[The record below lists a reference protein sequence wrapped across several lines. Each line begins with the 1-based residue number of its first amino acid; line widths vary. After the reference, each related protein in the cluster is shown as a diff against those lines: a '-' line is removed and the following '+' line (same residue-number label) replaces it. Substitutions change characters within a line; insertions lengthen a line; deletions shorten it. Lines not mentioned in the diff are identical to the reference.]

1 MRIIALIMILSFA
14 ENSCAQDIHFSQ
26 FLTNSFVLNPAM
38 VGVQKNDYKAT
49 LHRKSQ
55 WASVSVPFTTFT
67 LAFERKNILP
77 SHSIGL
83 QFLNDIAGDSRF
95 KTSGLNFT
103 YVKSVATSTE
113 NTFRLGVEFGL
124 FQRSIVVDDLVFNNT
139 ENLSNFNFT
148 FPDISLGMANQFFLN
163 KDLLLETGIAFFHIN
178 KPNQSFT
185 DVDATRLNQKINF
198 HTALNYAYTDN
209 LSIQP
214 KLVFSSQDTDK
225 EFLLGCDINYLLEGE
240 NDILL
245 KSGIADRLN
254 DAFILYFGAEI
265 NYLSCVVSYDVNTSS
280 LTNASNNKG
289 GFEFALVYH
298 WKSKKKIKIVEKE
311 ICPRY
316 L

>member
-14 ENSCAQDIHFSQ
+14 ENSCSQDIHFSQ

-113 NTFRLGVEFGL
+113 NTFRLGAEFGL

-245 KSGIADRLN
+245 KSGIADRIN

>member
-1 MRIIALIMILSFA
+1 MRKIALILILSFA
-14 ENSCAQDIHFSQ
+14 VNAWAQDVHFSQ
-26 FLTNSFVLNPAM
+26 FLANSFVLNPAM

-55 WASVSVPFTTFT
+55 WASVSVPFSTFT
-67 LAFERKNILP
+67 LALERKDILP
-77 SHSIGL
+77 SHSIGI

-103 YVKSVATSTE
+103 YVKSVATSKE
-113 NTFRLGVEFGL
+113 NSFRFGAEFGL
-124 FQRSIVVDDLVFNNT
+124 FQRSIFIDDLVFNNP

-148 FPDISLGMANQFFLN
+148 FPDISFGVANQNYLN
-163 KDLLLETGIAFFHIN
+163 EDLLLETGIAFFHIN
-178 KPNQSFT
+178 KPKQSFT
-185 DVDATRLNQKINF
+185 DDDAVRLHQKINF

-214 KLVFSSQDTDK
+214 KLVFSNQDTDK
-225 EFLLGCDINYLLEGE
+225 EFLLGCGVNYLLQGE
-240 NDILL
+240 KDILL
-245 KSGIADRLN
+245 KSGIADRFN
-254 DAFILYFGAEI
+254 DALILYFGAEI
-265 NYLSCVVSYDVNTSS
+265 DGLSCVVSYDVNTSS

-298 WKSKKKIKIVEKE
+298 WKNKKKIKIVEQE
-311 ICPRY
+311 ICPKY

>member
-113 NTFRLGVEFGL
+113 NTFRLGAEFGL

-163 KDLLLETGIAFFHIN
+163 KYLLLETGIAFFHIN

-289 GFEFALVYH
+289 GFELALVYH

>member
-1 MRIIALIMILSFA
+1 MRNIALIVLLSFGVNA
-14 ENSCAQDIHFSQ
+14 WGQDVHFSQ

-55 WASVSVPFTTFT
+55 WASVSVPFSTFT
-67 LAFERKNILP
+67 LALERKDILP

-103 YVKSVATSTE
+103 YVKSVAKSKE
-113 NTFRLGVEFGL
+113 NTFRFAAEFGL
-124 FQRSIVVDDLVFNNT
+124 FQRSLVVDNLVFNNP

-148 FPDISLGMANQFFLN
+148 FPDISLGVANQFFLN

-178 KPNQSFT
+178 KPKQSFT
-185 DVDATRLNQKINF
+185 DDDIRLNQKLNF
-198 HTALNYAYTDN
+198 HTALNYAYRDN

-214 KLVFSSQDTDK
+214 KLVFSNQDADK
-225 EFLLGCDINYLLEGE
+225 EFLLGCDVNYLLEGDG
-240 NDILL
+240 DILL
-245 KSGIADRLN
+245 KSGISDRFN
-254 DAFILYFGAEI
+254 DALILYFGAEI
-265 NYLSCVVSYDVNTSS
+265 EGFSCVVSYDVNTSS

-289 GFEFALVYH
+289 GFEFALVYQ
-298 WKSKKKIKIVEKE
+298 WKVKKKIKIVEQE
-311 ICPRY
+311 ICPKY

>member
-1 MRIIALIMILSFA
+1 MRKIVLILILSFA
-14 ENSCAQDIHFSQ
+14 VNAWAQDVHFSQ
-26 FLTNSFVLNPAM
+26 FLANSFVLNPAM

-67 LAFERKNILP
+67 LALERKDILP
-77 SHSIGL
+77 SHSIGI

-103 YVKSVATSTE
+103 YVKSVATSKE
-113 NTFRLGVEFGL
+113 NTFRFGAEFGL
-124 FQRSIVVDDLVFNNT
+124 FQRSIVVDNLVFNNP

-148 FPDISLGMANQFFLN
+148 FPDISVGVANQNYLN
-163 KDLLLETGIAFFHIN
+163 EDLLLETGIAFFHIN
-178 KPNQSFT
+178 KPKQSFT
-185 DVDATRLNQKINF
+185 DDAVRLYQKINF

-214 KLVFSSQDTDK
+214 KLVFSNQDTDK
-225 EFLLGCDINYLLEGE
+225 EFLLGCGVNYLLEGE
-240 NDILL
+240 KDILL
-245 KSGIADRLN
+245 KSGIANRFN
-254 DAFILYFGAEI
+254 DALILYFGAEI
-265 NYLSCVVSYDVNTSS
+265 DDLSCVVSYDVNTSS
-280 LTNASNNKG
+280 LNNASNNKG

-298 WKSKKKIKIVEKE
+298 WKSKKKIKIVEQE
-311 ICPRY
+311 ICPKY

>member
-113 NTFRLGVEFGL
+113 NTFRLGAEFGL

>member
-113 NTFRLGVEFGL
+113 NTFRLGAEFGL

-245 KSGIADRLN
+245 KSGIADRIN

>member
-113 NTFRLGVEFGL
+113 NTFRLGAEFGL

-289 GFEFALVYH
+289 GFELALVYH